1 VVGVPVLWITPE
13 FNLAGWRD
21 PVAAPARLPGDGNA
35 RWLANQAA
43 AQEAL
48 AAGDRDAA
56 IAAALRMIEA
66 DGGTTA
72 AAYYLLADCGVGP
85 DGTGEPRGA
94 LEAAR
99 DASVWDTAASLTPR
113 ISAPVLGVLR
123 QRTRMHGDRIID
135 STAVFC
141 DHLDG
146 RPPGRRMFLD
156 YCHLTS
162 EGIRVTMAAA
172 GAALLDILRAGTADW
187 RDLLPAAPEP
197 AAVVESEAYFLAA
210 VHSAHWWQDR
220 AAVEYCI
227 AESLRYSTH
236 LVPLMTAFVEQ
247 QARRVPPMLSRSAET
262 VLESGSVQI
271 QQYLF
276 GREHQCLD
284 PLICAAIVTGL
295 RDIGVEP
302 PFRLDNLWRTEHGPQ
317 HGPVDLLDYYY
328 LSAARQPHEVE
339 WVRFDSV
346 ARDRD
351 YFTAYSPVSRFALI
365 ADERVP
371 VVLDITWRIPCAAG
385 TEEVVAVRINDQ
397 PIGALAGGTG
407 WTRHEITVPDG
418 VLRDGVNEIALEWPT
433 PAFPGEVAMQP
444 AASGAIPELYCS
456 YGDVHTFSAMS
467 AHLAAAVVRP

>member
-1 VVGVPVLWITPE
+1 
-13 FNLAGWRD
+13 
-21 PVAAPARLPGDGNA
+21 
-35 RWLANQAA
+35 
-43 AQEAL
+43 
-48 AAGDRDAA
+48 
-56 IAAALRMIEA
+56 
-66 DGGTTA
+66 
-72 AAYYLLADCGVGP
+72 
-85 DGTGEPRGA
+85 
-94 LEAAR
+94 
-99 DASVWDTAASLTPR
+99 
-113 ISAPVLGVLR
+113 
-123 QRTRMHGDRIID
+123 
-135 STAVFC
+135 
-141 DHLDG
+141 
-146 RPPGRRMFLD
+146 
-156 YCHLTS
+156 
-162 EGIRVTMAAA
+162 MAAA

-397 PIGALAGGTG
+397 PIGALADGTG